1 MGRTITTLA
10 LDTSSQSMSV
20 ALLRGD
26 EVAVEASPDNA
37 GHHAETIIS
46 MVDKVLKSSLS
57 TLREVDL
64 FAVTTGPGAF
74 TGLRVGISTVKGFA
88 YALDKPVVGVSALD
102 ALAHN
107 TADAPTP
114 SQVCPM
120 IDAKHSLVY
129 TALYRSCQGGVMGRI
144 TGETA
149 IMPAEFLATLSG
161 EVVFIGDGARIF
173 ESLIRGALSGRA
185 RFAPVDCDRIKAGTV
200 GLIGLKKFY
209 VGDIVDAMAMTP
221 RYIRPSY
228 AKPGRRSL
236 QG

>member
-1 MGRTITTLA
+1 MGSTITTLA

-26 EVAVEASPDNA
+26 EVAVEACPGNA

-46 MVDKVLKSSLS
+46 MVDEVLKSSRS

-88 YALDKPVVGVSALD
+88 YALGKPVVGVSALD

-107 TADAPTP
+107 AADSPAP
-114 SQVCPM
+114 VCPM

-129 TALYRSCQGGVMGRI
+129 TALYRSSEGGAMVRI

-149 IMPAEFLATLSG
+149 IKPLEFLATLSG
-161 EVVFIGDGARIF
+161 EVIFVGDGARIF

-209 VGDIVDAMAMTP
+209 VGDIVDSMAMIP

-228 AKPGRRSL
+228 ATPGRRSL
-236 QG
+236 QE